1 MREILPYQIGYYQ
14 ILSDLIDNPD
24 KKIKSRVGDVRSR
37 FSEKLMIDLKKE
49 FPLMEIKQVSFK
61 NVLVELLWFLK
72 GDTNIKYLVDN
83 NCNIWNDDAYRW
95 YNEKYVPMG
104 APKIEK
110 DLFIQWVKDGQ
121 QHKFVESVPYA
132 VEANFGFNVDEVKHV
147 YTYGDLDIVYGRQW
161 RSFGGKV
168 DQIKDVIN
176 TLKKNPDD
184 RRMIVLGHNPA
195 DIADGNVGLPACH
208 NYMQF
213 YSQPIP
219 LNKRIELAKEMNLL
233 QGKLAELAE
242 TYVFYKFGKRKLE
255 ITNEIF
261 DEINAR
267 LDTIKIPQR
276 YLSIELT
283 IRSNDFFLG
292 NPYNIASYAI
302 LVSLIAQCTG
312 MIPHLFTC
320 EMVDCHLYEKHLDA
334 AKQWI
339 DRFVAMSENNEAS
352 DNEIYKCNSKLWLN
366 TEKYDIDGFDLNDFK
381 VTNYKHQGKIEAP
394 LLT

>member
-1 MREILPYQIGYYQ
+1 MRDIQPYQIGYYQ

-24 KKIKSRVGDVRSR
+24 KKINSRVGEARSR
-37 FSEKLMIDLKKE
+37 FSEKLTIDLKKE

-95 YNEKYVPMG
+95 YNEKYVPQG
-104 APKIEK
+104 CPKLDK
-110 DLFIQWVKDGQ
+110 NTFISWVRRGLHHEIK
-121 QHKFVESVPYA
+121 ETVPVA
-132 VEANFGFNVDEVKHV
+132 VEANFGFNVEETKHV

-176 TLKKNPDD
+176 MLRKNPDD

-219 LNKRIELAKEMNLL
+219 LNKRVEIAREKNLL

-242 TYVFYKFGKRKLE
+242 TYVFYKFGKRKIE
-255 ITNEIF
+255 ITNEIL
-261 DEINAR
+261 DEIHAR
-267 LDTIKIPQR
+267 LDSIKIPKR
-276 YLSIELT
+276 YLSLELT

-292 NPYNIASYAI
+292 NPYNIASYATLAAMI
-302 LVSLIAQCTG
+302 GQCTD
-312 MIPHLFTC
+312 MIPHLFSC

-334 AKQWI
+334 AKEWI
-339 DRFVAMSENNEAS
+339 DRFQKMLENPEHTS
-352 DNEIYKCNSKLWLN
+352 DYCSSKLHL
-366 TEKYDIDGFDLNDFK
+366 TPDILDIDSFDLSDFHI
-381 VTNYKHQGKIEAP
+381 TNYKHQGKIEAP